1 MSHPKSAPAV
11 SAFAIV
17 HPSGH
22 TPTLTHDQARA
33 DHIASFMAGTVH
45 PLYTPAALLQHITA
59 TAMNH
64 ITPDPA
70 GATAS
75 GAIQHMA
82 LCMTIAN
89 KAVLHTVR
97 MGWPVS
103 DTDGTWWIDT
113 APLLDPAVA
122 GEELIGEAQQHLAV
136 ALFAGLVTAH
146 PVHATWVRIISTIG
160 QPVEATAAATTST
173 GA

>member
-1 MSHPKSAPAV
+1 MSHPANTPPIRAYAV
-11 SAFAIV
+11 V
-17 HPSGH
+17 HNLGH
-22 TPTLTHDQARA
+22 LPTLAHDQARA
-33 DHIASFMAGTVH
+33 AQIAASTHGVAHDLYTAPALLAHIAT
-45 PLYTPAALLQHITA
+45 
-59 TAMNH
+59 MNK

-70 GATAS
+70 GVTAS

-113 APLLDPAVA
+113 APLLDPTVS

-160 QPVEATAAATTST
+160 QPASDASTAQQVPA
-173 GA
+173 